1 MVKRM
6 GIVWLGR
13 QKRQASEACRGEINT
28 PFPQK
33 YRRESEAKE
42 MLGYKHS
49 GFSVDTSVCI
59 AVITFYIPAESFS
72 KIVEHPC

>member
-1 MVKRM
+1 
-6 GIVWLGR
+6 
-13 QKRQASEACRGEINT
+13 
-28 PFPQK
+28 
-33 YRRESEAKE
+33 

-49 GFSVDTSVCI
+49 GFSVDTSVRI